1 MTEPED
7 ERAPDPEDLEAEEGW
22 DSQFEATDEAMVVCP
37 YCGES
42 SVIGIDA
49 GGGDDQEYIEDCQVC
64 CRPWQVH
71 VQFGED
77 GAARVSVEEA

>member
-7 ERAPDPEDLEAEEGW
+7 ERSPDLDDLEADEGW
-22 DSQFEATDEAMVVCP
+22 EFGVGSMDEAVVVCP

-42 SVIGIDA
+42 SVIGLDA
-49 GGGDDQEYIEDCQVC
+49 GGGDHQEYIEDCQVC

-71 VQFGED
+71 VDFGDD
-77 GAARVSVEEA
+77 GAARVSVDEA

>member
-7 ERAPDPEDLEAEEGW
+7 ERSPELDDLEAEEGW
-22 DSQFEATDEAMVVCP
+22 DSQFGAADEAVVVCP

-71 VQFGED
+71 VQLGDD
-77 GAARVSVEEA
+77 GVARVSVDEA